1 MVHGT
6 LLLGNDNDL
15 INNDFIAVLGV
26 EVVAIDV
33 VDLIVLEAEQFLA
46 GEGVDGGVFVI
57 VVLERDDAPP
67 DVVEVAVIRRNEL
80 ARVEH
85 EIVSVV
91 ILGEDQILVAFLEA
105 LIDAVAGRDY
115 GVILSLAKTLI
126 AEGIRFEHVG
136 A

>member
-1 MVHGT
+1 MVPGT
-6 LLLGNDNDL
+6 LLLGNNNNL

-33 VDLIVLEAEQFLA
+33 VDLIVLEAEQLLA
-46 GEGVDGGVFVI
+46 GEGVDGRVFVI
-57 VVLERDDAPP
+57 VVLERDDAPS

-105 LIDAVAGRDY
+105 LIDAVARCCCS
-115 GVILSLAKTLI
+115 ISLA
-126 AEGIRFEHVG
+126 
-136 A
+136 